1 MKKEQESKLRNVM
14 PSLRGFIMSAEDKS
28 ELDMFKKTIEDAVQ
42 GAAIDAMNLLMMKS
56 MEKKEELE
64 TDETA
69 IIEETKEEE
78 PEKVESFPKRRG
90 RTPKRMDT
98 SARR

>member
-1 MKKEQESKLRNVM
+1 M

-28 ELDMFKKTIEDAVQ
+28 EIDMFKKIINDTVQ

-56 MEKKEELE
+56 MEKKEEE
-64 TDETA
+64 PQTDETA
-69 IIEETKEEE
+69 IIEEAKEEE

-90 RTPKRMDT
+90 RPPKRMDT
-98 SARR
+98 AARR